1 MTLENAV
8 ILIISLMLMVYL
20 IYALLRPEKF

>member
-1 MTLENAV
+1 MTLENATV
-8 ILIISLMLMVYL
+8 LFISLMLMVYL

>member
-8 ILIISLMLMVYL
+8 IVIF
-20 IYALLRPEKF
+20 AT